1 MPQSENDCIQCEPE
15 VHKHASKDACI
26 FCKIARGEIKAE
38 KIAESNNFFAIKD
51 IHPVAEGHLLVI
63 PKKHFVTLLDIPDN
77 LGEELLNF
85 LKKVSSYLLDKKL
98 GDAFNIA
105 MSNLEPAG
113 QEVMHAHI
121 HVIPRK
127 EGDGIRFFMKVREVK
142 EE

>member
-1 MPQSENDCIQCEPE
+1 MTESEKEC
-15 VHKHASKDACI
+15 V

-38 KIAESNNFFAIKD
+38 KIAESNNFFAVKD

-63 PKKHFVTLLDIPDN
+63 PKRHFVTLLDIPDN

-85 LKKVSSYLLDKKL
+85 LKKISSDLLEKKL
-98 GDAFNIA
+98 GNGFNIV
-105 MSNLEPAG
+105 MNNLEPAG
-113 QEVMHAHI
+113 QFVMHAHI

-142 EE
+142 ETEE